1 MSWPEDLLVD
11 GEYVLDGEYS
21 LAGAIT
27 IAADEVVRVKAG
39 SQLHVDADVIFTI
52 ADGGQFIVEAGA
64 TVTFDTK
71 SRIDVRGEWL
81 IAQGTTIQSGSGV
94 QFNIYGVLTTA
105 GVEGSEVIFTSSLDI
120 PEKGSWNGI
129 HAYNGSNVTLRY
141 TQVKYASM
149 GIYEVSISSATYLD
163 IQYSLFEQNKQAI
176 NIYESTRDSGFIS
189 TIHYNSF
196 VDNSTNLYTSGRY
209 DSTIID
215 ARYNWWGTSV
225 ISEIMAKIYD
235 RQDSTQ
241 FLLVNYGAYRR
252 SIAWDDVFT
261 NSIAVSWP
269 EDLLVDGEYVLDGE
283 FSIIGYTELLDGQT
297 LRIKSGSKLYL
308 SANLVFKINLGAQI
322 VVEEGAEIIIG
333 DNARFDVYGY
343 WSLAQ
348 GATVYAGSNSAI
360 YLYGQLEALGS
371 DTSMVRF
378 ISLTDNAEADYW
390 QGIKVFAGSNISL
403 NYTHV
408 SHAKYAVWLYQNEG
422 VSIQASLLY
431 SHFTHNKVGV
441 YIEDRSAS
449 VDVNVALRYGS
460 LENNVDYNVYTY
472 RYSTYLNSVID
483 LRFNWWGSAD
493 IDLIADS
500 IYDHNDHANGLLV
513 NYTSIRQSIDVD
525 DILYV
530 FTEEIDTSVVV
541 KKSVLISNTTTI
553 NESVSLTLA
562 ANANMVLAEGAVLK
576 VNGDLIIEEGAT
588 ISIDE
593 SATLEVTGRI
603 VVKSSDFNL
612 PQGLV
617 TRLSAGAQLRAAIGT
632 RINLYGEFYSEGT
645 AENPAI
651 IGSEESSTG
660 FWYGI
665 HAHSGSKLI
674 FNYTRITQAEIG
686 VYVAVGS
693 NVTITHS
700 WLVANQTAIKFFDD
714 SDNSNPLLLVN
725 YNIFEENINFNIDA
739 QQTVEG
745 YFVGDIDARFNWW
758 GSADVATINRLI
770 YDRKNNNTLGLLVD
784 FSQPWLDATGSIV
797 WSTAFVGNID
807 SSIIINGKLS
817 IIGYSLLSSDFT
829 VSATQQLII
838 ESSASMYITGGLSI
852 AKLGKLVLRKG
863 AYLGVAENATITMN
877 ANTDI
882 EIGISA
888 KIEIFG
894 ELIARAESAQP
905 IVFVGAQPIH
915 CETQNNSV
923 LLEAISES
931 NN

>member
-1 MSWPEDLLVD
+1 
-11 GEYVLDGEYS
+11 
-21 LAGAIT
+21 
-27 IAADEVVRVKAG
+27 
-39 SQLHVDADVIFTI
+39 
-52 ADGGQFIVEAGA
+52 
-64 TVTFDTK
+64 
-71 SRIDVRGEWL
+71 
-81 IAQGTTIQSGSGV
+81 
-94 QFNIYGVLTTA
+94 
-105 GVEGSEVIFTSSLDI
+105 
-120 PEKGSWNGI
+120 
-129 HAYNGSNVTLRY
+129 
-141 TQVKYASM
+141 
-149 GIYEVSISSATYLD
+149 
-163 IQYSLFEQNKQAI
+163 
-176 NIYESTRDSGFIS
+176 
-189 TIHYNSF
+189 HYNSF
-196 VDNSTNLYTSGRY
+196 IDNTTNLHASGRY
-209 DSTIID
+209 YGSTIID
-215 ARYNWWGTSV
+215 ARYNWWGTAD

-235 RQDSTQ
+235 RQDDTQ
-241 FLLVNYGAYRR
+241 SLLVNYGAYRR

-283 FSIIGYTELLDGQT
+283 YSIISYTELVEGQT

-308 SANLVFKINLGAQI
+308 NADLVFKINLGAQLI
-322 VVEEGAEIIIG
+322 VEEGAEIIIG

-348 GATVYAGSNSAI
+348 ATTVYTGENSAI
-360 YLYGQLEALGS
+360 YLYGQLEGLGS
-371 DTSMVRF
+371 DKLMISF
-378 ISLTDNAEADYW
+378 IGSSDAAVANYW
-390 QGIKVFAGSNISL
+390 QGIKVFAGGNISL
-403 NYTHV
+403 SYTRV
-408 SHAKYAVWLYQNEG
+408 SHARYGVWLYQNEG

-449 VDVNVALRYGS
+449 VDVNVALRYSS

-500 IYDHNDHANGLLV
+500 IYDHNDHANGLLT

-588 ISIDE
+588 ISIDA

-603 VVKSSDFNL
+603 VVKSSDFSL

-617 TRLSAGAQLRAAIGT
+617 TRLSAGAQLRAAIGA

-645 AENPAI
+645 AENLAI

-693 NVTITHS
+693 NVAITHS
-700 WLVANQTAIKFFDD
+700 WLVANQTAIKFVDD
-714 SDNSNPLLLVN
+714 SATSDPLLLVN
-725 YNIFEENINFNIDA
+725 YSVFEGNIDFNIDA
-739 QQTVEG
+739 QQTIEG
-745 YFVGDIDARFNWW
+745 YFIGDIDARFNWW
-758 GSADVATINRLI
+758 GSANVATINRLI
-770 YDRKNNNTLGLLVD
+770 YDRKNNNALGLLVD

-838 ESSASMYITGGLSI
+838 EPSASMYITDGLSI